1 MSLKEE
7 LAKIEQEE
15 ESSTE
20 EEERLREIEENIYSL
35 YRRIGVIV
43 EYIDK
48 QTREV
53 TTIED
58 RYFKEKIIE
67 QSINNA
73 RNRWERCLKEANGDL
88 EKARELYGGG

>member
-1 MSLKEE
+1 MRLKEE

-15 ESSTE
+15 ESSTG

-35 YRRIGVIV
+35 YRRIGIIV

-53 TTIED
+53 T
-58 RYFKEKIIE
+58 KEKIIE

-73 RNRWERCLKEANGDL
+73 GNRWERCLKEANGDL
-88 EKARELYGGG
+88 EKARELYDKG

>member
-15 ESSTE
+15 ESSTG

-43 EYIDK
+43 EYID
-48 QTREV
+48 
-53 TTIED
+53 
-58 RYFKEKIIE
+58 KEKIIE

>member
-1 MSLKEE
+1 MRLKEE

-20 EEERLREIEENIYSL
+20 EEERLREIEANIYSL

-43 EYIDK
+43 EYID
-48 QTREV
+48 
-53 TTIED
+53 
-58 RYFKEKIIE
+58 KEKIIE